1 MSSTIR
7 IESNKEDLEKCCFN
21 GVMYGKL
28 YWNQLKKNGERNRG
42 RKERKFLRHL
52 LQSGEEKYD
61 GEICS
66 IYLYANRNDLTEKEV

>member
-7 IESNKEDLEKCCFN
+7 IESDKEDLEKCCFS

-42 RKERKFLRHL
+42 KKERKFLRQL

-66 IYLYANRNDLTEKEV
+66 IYLYAKRNDLTEKEV